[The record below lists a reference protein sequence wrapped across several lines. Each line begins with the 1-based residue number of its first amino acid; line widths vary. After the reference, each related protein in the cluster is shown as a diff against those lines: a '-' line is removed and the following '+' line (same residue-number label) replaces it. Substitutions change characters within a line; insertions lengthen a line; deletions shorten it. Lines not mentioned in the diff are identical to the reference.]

1 MKKVILVFAIVFTVA
16 IAGSA
21 FAQAPNITIYF
32 DENLTEA
39 QADCPPVGTPHF
51 TEFATLRIVANNF
64 GMWLAAV
71 EFKVDYPSQLSWLG
85 DNYTSDTVIGSSP
98 VGVSLAWGIPLNA
111 FDSVVMMT
119 ATCAWVCDGCV
130 GNENV
135 AVDVVPNPNM
145 GLLRALR
152 WPDNAS
158 FNVVGMR
165 SLICATVPVEDTTWG
180 QVKALYN

>member
-1 MKKVILVFAIVFTVA
+1 MKKALLVFAIVFTVA

-21 FAQAPNITIYF
+21 SAQQPNITIYF
-32 DENLTEA
+32 DEFLTEA

-51 TEFATLRIVANNF
+51 TEFATLRVVMNNF
-64 GMWLAAV
+64 GGWLAAV
-71 EFKVDYPSQLSWLG
+71 EFKVNYPSQLSWLG
-85 DNYTSDTVIGSSP
+85 DTYTSDTSIGNSAA
-98 VGVSLAWGIPLNA
+98 GVSLAWQSPLNA

-135 AVDVVPNPNM
+135 AVDVVANPNQ

-152 WPDNAS
+152 WPDNVS
-158 FNVVGMR
+158 FDVVGMR
-165 SLICATVPVEDTTWG
+165 SLICATVPVEETTWG